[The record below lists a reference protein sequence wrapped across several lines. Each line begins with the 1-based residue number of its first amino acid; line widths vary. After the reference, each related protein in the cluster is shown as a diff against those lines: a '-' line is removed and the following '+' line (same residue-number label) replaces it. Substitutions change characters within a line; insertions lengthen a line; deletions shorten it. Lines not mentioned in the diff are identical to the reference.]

1 VSNREIRKD
10 YSWYPAPSV
19 PSKTPK
25 LFLASSHASVLDQG
39 KSSVKKQNKTKQ
51 KKQK

>member
-1 VSNREIRKD
+1 MSNREIRKD
-10 YSWYPAPSV
+10 YSWYPALFVS
-19 PSKTPK
+19 SKTPK

-51 KKQK
+51 KKHK